1 MVSRSARIWWIGGPA
16 ALALVGILGWLAAS
30 YLYGWTEN
38 RNFEELRRKS
48 ELDCTRMPLHCAV
61 RDEDSSAIADF
72 FATGGD
78 PELVD
83 GWGRTA
89 LFWAVQNARLGVVG
103 ELLSRG
109 ADANA
114 RDETGSFV
122 LYRAI
127 AGGAYETADQL
138 LAAGSA
144 IDAMNGDSDLQTAL
158 HYCVMQ
164 NQSECVEFLLLRGA
178 DRSVEDSYGY
188 TPLQRV
194 ALHDHIDAHV
204 GELLRR

>member
-1 MVSRSARIWWIGGPA
+1 MMSRSGRIWWIGGPVV
-16 ALALVGILGWLAAS
+16 LALVGILGWVAVS

-38 RNFEELRRKS
+38 RNFEQLRRKS
-48 ELDCTRMPLHCAV
+48 ELDCTRLPLHCAV
-61 RDEDSSAIADF
+61 RDEDSSSIADYL
-72 FATGGD
+72 ATGGD
-78 PELVD
+78 LELVD

-103 ELLSRG
+103 GLLSGG
-109 ADANA
+109 ADANT

-122 LYRAI
+122 FYRAI

-138 LAAGSA
+138 LAAGA
-144 IDAMNGDSDLQTAL
+144 EIDAMNGDSDLQTAL

-164 NQSECVEFLLLRGA
+164 NQRECVEFLLVRGA
-178 DRSVEDSYGY
+178 DRQLEDSYGY

-194 ALHDHIDAHV
+194 ELYDHIDARI
-204 GELLRR
+204 GELLRK